1 MGEAILHEY
10 RGRYAPCLAFKF
22 RGKTALLMYTT
33 VTCLEADNWISKL
46 TMSGNTY
53 LLHCK

>member
-1 MGEAILHEY
+1 MGEAIWHEY
-10 RGRYAPCLAFKF
+10 RERYAPCLAFKF

-46 TMSGNTY
+46 TTSGNSY
-53 LLHCK
+53 LLQ